1 MIVKKFLIILLI
13 IFCHNT
19 NAESK
24 HIKNLEASY
33 IFYYKNTQ
41 AGTMTLKIQTENSKI
56 RISTLYD
63 GNFLAELANRGY
75 REETAYVEIKENTI
89 YPLKYIYKDTNES
102 YEAIFKNNTV
112 EIIGDKK
119 IKKLIN
125 YNEIIYDP
133 ISLLLLLMR
142 DYPNLDIKYNV
153 LSKKN
158 LKIYDYI
165 FKKNAAIRIKEL
177 DYNGFSAEYRSGNKT
192 NIIFFSENHKNLMVS
207 TRIMKKGKEKIRIEL
222 SKIKIL
228 N

>member
-41 AGTMTLKIQTENSKI
+41 AGIMTLKIQTENNKI

-119 IKKLIN
+119 IKKVIN

-165 FKKNAAIRIKEL
+165 FKKNVSIRIKEL

-192 NIIFFSENHKNLMVS
+192 NIIFFSKNHKNLMVS

>member
-75 REETAYVEIKENTI
+75 REETAYVEIKEKTI

-192 NIIFFSENHKNLMVS
+192 NIIFFSKNHKNLMVS

>member
-1 MIVKKFLIILLI
+1 M
-13 IFCHNT
+13 
-19 NAESK
+19 
-24 HIKNLEASY
+24 
-33 IFYYKNTQ
+33 
-41 AGTMTLKIQTENSKI
+41 
-56 RISTLYD
+56 YD

-165 FKKNAAIRIKEL
+165 FKKNVSIRIKEL
-177 DYNGFSAEYRSGNKT
+177 DYNGFSAEKP
-192 NIIFFSENHKNLMVS
+192 L
-207 TRIMKKGKEKIRIEL
+207 
-222 SKIKIL
+222 
-228 N
+228 

>member
-41 AGTMTLKIQTENSKI
+41 AGTMTLKIHSENSKI

-75 REETAYVEIKENTI
+75 REETAYVEIKEKTI

-192 NIIFFSENHKNLMVS
+192 NIIFFSKNHKNLMVS

>member
-41 AGTMTLKIQTENSKI
+41 TGTMTLKIQTENSKI

-165 FKKNAAIRIKEL
+165 FKKNAAIKIKEL

-192 NIIFFSENHKNLMVS
+192 NIIFFSKNHKNLMVS

>member
-75 REETAYVEIKENTI
+75 REETAYVVIKENTI

-119 IKKLIN
+119 IKKVIN

-192 NIIFFSENHKNLMVS
+192 NIIFFSKNHKNLMVS

>member
-112 EIIGDKK
+112 EIISDKK
-119 IKKLIN
+119 IKKVIN

-133 ISLLLLLMR
+133 ISLLILLMR

-165 FKKNAAIRIKEL
+165 FKKNISIRIKEL

-192 NIIFFSENHKNLMVS
+192 NIIFFSKNHKNLMVS